1 MTGHLP
7 APAGADASRAVTNA
21 VWLDARVDPD
31 GRTALIAR
39 LEQAGSVAE
48 AEEALGA
55 AREWIEEH
63 PDDAE
68 VIGTAGRL
76 AALSQALREIGLDEL
91 PPSTGAR

>member
-1 MTGHLP
+1 MAGHLP
-7 APAGADASRAVTNA
+7 APAGADASRAVTKS

-39 LEQAGSVAE
+39 LEEAGSVAE